1 MRVRG
6 HLMLAVL
13 LYLLSVRYL
22 SCVPELLVSPFFAF
36 YCLTVMVGAL
46 FPDVDWALD
55 RVIPRFGHRNPL
67 TLSLLLPVLLY
78 LPIYYY
84 ELSQPLLINFYDAF
98 TFGVGTHLL
107 GDVIKRGNLVWLES
121 RKHEY
126 TWYLLNGIVLV
137 VLLNLT
143 GFIQF
148 VDLGNLL
155 SLYQSSPWLS
165 FLGRQLFD
173 QMGPVVMM
181 AEGCRDHRFKLK
193 PSKHVP
199 STTSSD

>member
-22 SCVPELLVSPFFAF
+22 SPVPELLFSPFFAF
-36 YCLTVMVGAL
+36 YCLMAMVGAL

-67 TLSLLLPVLLY
+67 THSLLLPVLLY

-84 ELSQPLLINFYDAF
+84 GLSQPLLLHFYDAF

-107 GDVIKRGNLVWLES
+107 GDVIKRGNLVWFTS
-121 RKHEY
+121 GKREY
-126 TWYLLNGIVLV
+126 AWYLLNGIVWV
-137 VLLNLT
+137 VLVNLT
-143 GFIQF
+143 GFIPF
-148 VDLGNLL
+148 VDLGASFSL
-155 SLYQSSPWLS
+155 SPSSPWLS
-165 FLGRQLFD
+165 FLRRQLLD
-173 QMGPVVMM
+173 YPWQVG
-181 AEGCRDHRFKLK
+181 
-193 PSKHVP
+193 
-199 STTSSD
+199 